1 MANQKRN
8 MKVVEKQLAS
18 PRDQRANQLPPIYC
32 RLTDM
37 SCLAKVKSVFS
48 VKLATSAALK
58 SNFQFPH
65 YDSISI

>member
-1 MANQKRN
+1 MLFYEQSRHISHSA
-8 MKVVEKQLAS
+8 A
-18 PRDQRANQLPPIYC
+18 QLPPIYC
-32 RLTDM
+32 RLRDM